1 MNVALSVIL
10 LTLVFAL
17 CAGLWARRGVC
28 MDLAQWSVGGRG
40 FSTVLVFVLM
50 AGELYTT
57 FTFLGASGFA
67 YGHGGAALYVLVYTC
82 LAFVMSYW
90 LLPPIWRLARRHGA
104 MTQPEVFAAAY
115 GSPALGLLV
124 SAVALLALVPYLVV
138 QMKGLGLI
146 VQVTS
151 YGALSPAL
159 AILTGAVAMTAYVM
173 LSGMHGSAVT
183 AVVKDVLV
191 LAVCVFLGLYLPAHF
206 HGGLGAMFER
216 IEAARPGFLALPDT
230 GRNTVWFASTVAMSA
245 IGMYL
250 WPHAFSAVFTAK
262 SPRIF
267 RRNAAVMPLYALVML
282 FSMFAGYAAVLNV
295 PGLSGGRI
303 DLALLALSIRAFD
316 PWFVGVIGAAGML
329 TALVPGSIMLISAS
343 TLLARSLYR
352 PLRPGSSDAHLMR
365 VSRVAVPLLMAV
377 TVALTLNGGASIV
390 VLLLIGFAV
399 VAQLAPALLTVLIAP
414 SAANHVGAMAGI
426 ITGVGFVCATAIGGV
441 ALRDLL
447 PWAPSWLQDLHPG
460 FVGLILNAAVMFAS
474 SRLTRSSA
482 GARPRTDTDR
492 LPAS

>member
-1 MNVALSVIL
+1 MNAALAVIL
-10 LTLVFAL
+10 LALLFAL
-17 CAGLWARRGVC
+17 GAGLWARRGVR

-67 YGHGGAALYVLVYTC
+67 YGYGGAALYVLVYTC

-151 YGALSPAL
+151 YGALSPAV
-159 AILTGAVAMTAYVM
+159 AVIVGAVAMTAYVM
-173 LSGMHGSAVT
+173 VSGMHGSAVT

-191 LAVCVFLGLYLPAHF
+191 LAVCAFLGFYLPAHF
-206 HGGLGAMFER
+206 HGGVGAMFER
-216 IEAARPGFLALPDT
+216 IEAVRPGFLALPET
-230 GRNTVWFASTVAMSA
+230 GRNAAWFASAVAMSA

-250 WPHAFSAVFTAK
+250 WPHAFSAVFTAR

-303 DLALLALSIRAFD
+303 DLALLELSIRAFD

-343 TLLARSLYR
+343 TLLTRSLYR
-352 PLRPGSSDAHLMR
+352 PLRPNSSDAHLMW
-365 VSRVAVPLLMAV
+365 VSRLAVPLLMGV
-377 TVALTLNGGASIV
+377 TVALTLTGGSSIV
-390 VLLLIGFAV
+390 ALLLIGFAV
-399 VAQLAPALLTVLIAP
+399 VAQLAPALLSALLAP
-414 SAANHVGAMAGI
+414 SAAHHAGAMAGI
-426 ITGVGFVCATAIGGV
+426 VTGVGFVMATAIGGV
-441 ALRDLL
+441 ALRDLM
-447 PWAPSWLQDLHPG
+447 PWSPSWLQDLHPG
-460 FVGLILNAAVMFAS
+460 FVGLIFNATVMLAS
-474 SRLTRSSA
+474 SRLRR
-482 GARPRTDTDR
+482 RPALI
-492 LPAS
+492 LPRPSP